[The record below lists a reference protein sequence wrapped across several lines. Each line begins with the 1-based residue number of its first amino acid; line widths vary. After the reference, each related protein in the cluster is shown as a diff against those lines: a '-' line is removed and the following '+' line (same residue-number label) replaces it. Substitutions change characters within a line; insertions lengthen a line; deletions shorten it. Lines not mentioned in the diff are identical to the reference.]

1 MCGPSP
7 RAEFEVDAGAEDVFV
22 EAHNGACGASTVADG
37 RAGAVRQ
44 VDEQIFD
51 FGRPILCKGEFKPG
65 ADRPACFDRTV
76 ESRWGI
82 EAGLNIAESSAASSI
97 EENAIESVTDA
108 PAHRSEPLALRLA
121 RDGRYYDR
129 RNSSAGR
136 AGIAVKVG
144 PVAIA
149 FDAKDILTNLVIDTS
164 RTADKKAG
172 SWEAAGRSNRTIRPI
187 AVSGAKTTVDA
198 KVNTSPIV
206 DGHRQWWRIDLAIG
220 RSAASAGLKA
230 ATAIAAAATSLH
242 LMRLSLRY
250 RVTPFLF

>member
-7 RAEFEVDAGAEDVFV
+7 SAEFEVDAGAEDVFV
-22 EAHNGACGASTVADG
+22 EAHDGARSASTVADG

-51 FGRPILCKGEFKPG
+51 LGRPILSKSELEPG
-65 ADRPACFDRTV
+65 TDRPACFDRTV

-82 EAGLNIAESSAASSI
+82 KAGLNIAESSAASSI

-108 PAHRSEPLALRLA
+108 TAHRSEPLALRLA

-129 RNSSAGR
+129 RDSSAGGAR
-136 AGIAVKVG
+136 IAVKVS

-149 FDAKDILTNLVIDTS
+149 LDAKDILTYLVIDPS
-164 RTADKKAG
+164 RTADEKAG
-172 SWEAAGRSNRTIRPI
+172 RWEAVGCSDGTIRPF

-206 DGHRQWWRIDLAIG
+206 DSNR
-220 RSAASAGLKA
+220 
-230 ATAIAAAATSLH
+230 
-242 LMRLSLRY
+242 
-250 RVTPFLF
+250 